1 MLRLAVWRP
10 LSGLMPVATNV
21 LFPYRSPAHYFL
33 LAETE
38 TSAIVSAKNRTCC
51 PGLRISKSAMKMLCP
66 WDLPTEIMPLWQV
79 QSEEKIEAFGS
90 GWGFPGQKTF
100 SLLLAPT
107 ADHVLLTLS
116 RVLLSGIA
124 LYRDS
129 ARIDRAQVSA
139 VFPQARSPAPRD
151 SDFRVPDTRWHRLMK
166 SGNPS
171 IVVPYTP
178 VILPR
183 RHPG

>member
-1 MLRLAVWRP
+1 MGIPWTKNLLIASCPDRGPCPAD
-10 LSGLMPVATNV
+10 PVACIA
-21 LFPYRSPAHYFL
+21 L
-33 LAETE
+33 
-38 TSAIVSAKNRTCC
+38 
-51 PGLRISKSAMKMLCP
+51 
-66 WDLPTEIMPLWQV
+66 
-79 QSEEKIEAFGS
+79 
-90 GWGFPGQKTF
+90 
-100 SLLLAPT
+100 
-107 ADHVLLTLS
+107 
-116 RVLLSGIA
+116 GIA

-139 VFPQARSPAPRD
+139 VFPQARSLAPRD

-183 RHPG
+183 RHQG